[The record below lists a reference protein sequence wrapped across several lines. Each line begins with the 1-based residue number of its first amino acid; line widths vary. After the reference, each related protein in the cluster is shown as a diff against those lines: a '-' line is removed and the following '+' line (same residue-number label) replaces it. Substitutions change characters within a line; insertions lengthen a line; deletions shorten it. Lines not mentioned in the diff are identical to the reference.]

1 MYSILSRNYSKP
13 GEVINLESEPLKGRV
28 NPLQKSCK
36 VIIMCE
42 EPLQTAVEAIIL
54 EGEPL
59 QKGSEVII
67 VCEEPLIGRVNPLQK

>member
-1 MYSILSRNYSKP
+1 MSRNYSKP
-13 GEVINLESEPLKGRV
+13 GLKGRV

-59 QKGSEVII
+59 H
-67 VCEEPLIGRVNPLQK
+67 EE

>member
-1 MYSILSRNYSKP
+1 MSRNYSKP

-59 QKGSEVII
+59 QIDVKVNNLQG
-67 VCEEPLIGRVNPLQK
+67 EPLKVSEK